1 MNRSKYM
8 KKCFSI
14 LSTSQFAEID
24 LDPTAYIAGK
34 VQRTLRKI
42 KNKLPSFA
50 YSKIYPAGSSPEKFF
65 GTAKLHKV
73 SNNSTVEHLPL
84 VPIISN
90 IGTTT
95 YDLAKY
101 LAHLLKP
108 LSESQY
114 TSTKRLKKMKIP
126 PEYKMV

>member
-1 MNRSKYM
+1 M
-8 KKCFSI
+8 
-14 LSTSQFAEID
+14 
-24 LDPTAYIAGK
+24 
-34 VQRTLRKI
+34 RKI
-42 KNKLPSFA
+42 KSKLPSFA
-50 YSKIYPAGSSPEKFF
+50 YSKIYPTGSSPGKLH

-84 VPIISN
+84 GPIIYN
-90 IGTTT
+90 IGTAT

-108 LSESQY
+108 LTESQY